1 LKKFLAALG
10 RALPIIVCD
19 ACGLIGAVI
28 LTYGVALVYLPAG
41 YMVCG
46 AILFGGAVVFARKG

>member
-1 LKKFLAALG
+1 MKKICAALA
-10 RALPIIVCD
+10 RAWPTILCD
-19 ACGLIGAVI
+19 ACGLAGALI

-46 AILFGGAVVFARKG
+46 ALLFAGAFVFARKG